1 MSLKLGPS
9 FYFSFRGILLSVV
22 IVSGAGLWLWHDYWQ
37 TLEMAA
43 TQQANVARLLETH
56 TSHVIANADAILD
69 RVIDETRDHDIMGK
83 GADRRWPLLA
93 EMAKRLPVS
102 GRLWLYRAD
111 GSAVMASHLR
121 HSTNNATDRE
131 YFNAQ
136 KTPGAGMFIGET
148 VIGKTTGKKVF
159 NLSRRIDAPD
169 GAFAGVVMAAIDIDV
184 FIQEVINL
192 KLGETAAYTLVRSD
206 GAVIMRY
213 PDAGAAGKRY
223 NLNVLEKMK
232 SLPEGLFTTVSAID
246 GVTRQVAYRKHAEYP
261 LAIIVSLSRDEI
273 LSPWRQQA
281 AAMAGGLSVLLII
294 MSWLAFVARRAT
306 RQEQSAVAKME
317 TIIETEPECIKIV
330 DAEGR
335 LTFMNPAGLAMIEAD
350 SLAQVKD
357 HPVLDV
363 IAPEF
368 REDYAKLHQRILNG
382 ESAQMQY
389 EVLGLKGGR
398 RWLETHAVP
407 MQSDGERVHLAVT
420 RDISEKKK
428 AEDELERYRNHLE
441 SLVQERTEALS
452 IAKEA
457 AEAANRAKT
466 VFLATMSHELRTP
479 MNGIMGMTVLAL
491 RRATDPKQAEQLLK
505 VSHSSEKLLAIIN
518 DILDY
523 SKLESERFELENVT
537 FVLAD
542 ILNEQIRQRDQQ
554 ATEKGIRLS
563 MELAPELTD
572 SALHGDRNHLCH
584 VLGHLVDNA
593 IRFTPEGSVTL
604 CAKLAEDGPADV
616 LVRFEIQDTG
626 IGISDENKKRL
637 FSAFEQADGSLSR
650 KHGGIGLGLALS
662 KRLVHAMG
670 GTIDVVS
677 NEGQGSIFWFTA
689 RLGKAG
695 YCGTDHDFVKAGT
708 E

>member
-9 FYFSFRGILLSVV
+9 FYFSLRAILLSVV
-22 IVSGAGLWLWHDYWQ
+22 IVSGASLWLWHDYWE
-37 TLEMAA
+37 TLEIAA

-69 RVIDETRDHDIMGK
+69 RVRDETRDHDIMDK
-83 GADRRWPLLA
+83 GADRRWPIFA

-136 KTPGAGMFIGET
+136 KTPGVGLFIGET
-148 VIGKTTGKKVF
+148 VVGKTTGKKVF
-159 NLSRRIDAPD
+159 NLSRRIDTPD
-169 GAFAGVVMAAIDIDV
+169 GAFAGVAMAAIDIDV
-184 FIQEVINL
+184 FIQAVINL
-192 KLGETAAYTLVRSD
+192 KLGKTAAYTLVRGD
-206 GAVIMRY
+206 GAIIMRY

-223 NLNVLEKMK
+223 SLNVLEKMK
-232 SLPEGLFTTVSAID
+232 GQPEGLFTAVSAID
-246 GVTRQVAYRKHAEYP
+246 GVTRQVAYLKHAEYP
-261 LAIIVSLSRDEI
+261 LAIVVSLSRDEI
-273 LSPWRQQA
+273 LSPWRQRA
-281 AAMAGGLSVLLII
+281 AAITGGLALLLMI
-294 MSWLAFVARRAT
+294 MSWLAFVARKAT
-306 RQEQSAVAKME
+306 RQEQSAVVKMQ
-317 TIIETEPECIKIV
+317 TIIETEPECIKII

-335 LTFMNPAGLAMIEAD
+335 LAFMNPAGLAMIEAD

-357 HPVLDV
+357 RPVLDL

-368 REDYAKLHQRILNG
+368 REDYAKLHQRVLDG
-382 ESAQMQY
+382 ETARMQY
-389 EVLGLKGGR
+389 EVVGLKGGR

-407 MQSDGERVHLAVT
+407 MMSDGELVHLAVT
-420 RDISEKKK
+420 LDISGKKK
-428 AEDELERYRNHLE
+428 AEDELERYRQHLE
-441 SLVQERTEALS
+441 SLIQERTQALS

-479 MNGIMGMTVLAL
+479 MNGIMGMTGLAL
-491 RRATDPKQAEQLLK
+491 RSATNPKQADQLQK
-505 VSHSSEKLLAIIN
+505 VTQSAEKLLAIIN

-523 SKLESERFELENVT
+523 SKMESERFDLEKVD
-537 FVLAD
+537 FMLAD
-542 ILNEQIRQRDQQ
+542 ILNEQISHSGRQ
-554 ATEKGIRLS
+554 AAEKGFSLGL
-563 MELAPELTD
+563 ELAPELAGQ
-572 SALHGDRNHLCH
+572 ALHGDRNYLSQ

-593 IRFTPEGSVTL
+593 IRFTADGAVTL
-604 CAKLAEDGPADV
+604 RAKLEEDGPADV

-626 IGISDENKKRL
+626 IGISAENQKRL
-637 FSAFEQADGSLSR
+637 FSAFEQADGSMSR

-662 KRLVHAMG
+662 KRLVQAMG
-670 GTIDVVS
+670 GTIGVVS
-677 NEGQGSIFWFTA
+677 GEGQGSIFWFSA

-695 YCGTDHDFVKAGT
+695 SQRIV
-708 E
+708 

>member
-1 MSLKLGPS
+1 MSSKLGPS
-9 FYFSFRGILLSVV
+9 FYFSLRGMLLSVV
-22 IVSGAGLWLWHDYWQ
+22 IVSGAGVWLWHDYWQ

-56 TSHVIANADAILD
+56 TSHVIANANAVLD

-83 GADRRWPLLA
+83 GADHRWPLFA

-136 KTPGAGMFIGET
+136 KTPGAGLFIGET
-148 VIGKTTGKKVF
+148 VVGKTTGKKVF
-159 NLSRRIDAPD
+159 NLSRRIETPD
-169 GAFAGVVMAAIDIDV
+169 GAFAGVAMAAIDIDV
-184 FIQEVINL
+184 FIQAVINL
-192 KLGETAAYTLVRSD
+192 KLGETAAYTLIRSD

-213 PDAGAAGKRY
+213 PDAGSTGNRY
-223 NLNVLEKMK
+223 NLKVLEKM
-232 SLPEGLFTTVSAID
+232 SEQPEGLYIAVSGID
-246 GVTRQVAYRKHAEYP
+246 GVLRQIAYRMHAEYP
-261 LAIIVSLSRDEI
+261 LVITVSLSRDEI
-273 LSPWRQQA
+273 LSPWRQRA
-281 AAMAGGLSVLLII
+281 VAIAGGLAVLLLI
-294 MSWLAFVARRAT
+294 MSWLAFVARKAT
-306 RQEQSAVAKME
+306 RREQSAVAKME
-317 TIIETEPECIKIV
+317 TIIETEPECIKII
-330 DAEGR
+330 DAAGR

-357 HPVLDV
+357 HPVLEV

-368 REDYAKLHQRILNG
+368 REDYAKFHQRILHG

-428 AEDELERYRNHLE
+428 AEDELDRYRHHLE

-479 MNGIMGMTVLAL
+479 MNGIMGMTGLAL
-491 RRATDPKQAEQLLK
+491 RRATDPKQVEQLQK
-505 VSHSSEKLLAIIN
+505 VAQSSQKLLAIIN

-523 SKLESERFELENVT
+523 SKLESERFDLENVS
-537 FVLAD
+537 FMLAE

-554 ATEKGIRLS
+554 TDEKGILLS
-563 MELAPELTD
+563 LELAPELADLT
-572 SALHGDRNHLCH
+572 LHGDRNHLSH

-593 IRFTPEGSVTL
+593 IKFTAEGSVTL
-604 CAKLAEDGPADV
+604 RAKLAEESPADV
-616 LVRFEIQDTG
+616 FVRFEIEDTG
-626 IGISDENKKRL
+626 VGISDEYQKRL
-637 FSAFEQADGSLSR
+637 FSAFEQADGSMTR
-650 KHGGIGLGLALS
+650 KHAGIGLGLALS
-662 KRLVHAMG
+662 KRLVQAMG
-670 GTIDVVS
+670 GTIGVVS
-677 NEGQGSIFWFTA
+677 SEGQGSTFWFTV
-689 RLGKAG
+689 RMGKAG
-695 YCGTDHDFVKAGT
+695 SREVV
-708 E
+708 

>member
-1 MSLKLGPS
+1 MSLKRGPS
-9 FYFSFRGILLSVV
+9 FYFSLRGILLSIV
-22 IVSGAGLWLWHDYWQ
+22 IVSGTGLWLWNDYWK

-43 TQQANVARLLETH
+43 TQQANVARLLEIH

-83 GADRRWPLLA
+83 GADRRWPMFV

-136 KTPGAGMFIGET
+136 KTPAVGLFIGET
-148 VIGKTTGKKVF
+148 VVGKTTGKKVF

-169 GAFAGVVMAAIDIDV
+169 GSFAGVAMAAIDIDV
-184 FIQEVINL
+184 FIQAVNSL
-192 KLGETAAYTLVRSD
+192 KLGETAAYTLARGD
-206 GAVIMRY
+206 GAIIMRY
-213 PDAGAAGKRY
+213 PDAGATGKRF
-223 NLNVLEKMK
+223 NLNVLEEMK
-232 SLPEGLFTTVSAID
+232 KQPEGLFTTVSAID
-246 GVTRQVAYRKHAEYP
+246 GVTRQVAYRKHADYP

-273 LSPWRQQA
+273 LSPWRQR
-281 AAMAGGLSVLLII
+281 AMETTGALALLLTV
-294 MSWLAFVARRAT
+294 MSWLAFVARKAT
-306 RQEQSAVAKME
+306 RREQNAVAKMQ

-330 DAEGR
+330 DAAGR
-335 LTFMNPAGLAMIEAD
+335 LAFMNPAGLAMIEAD

-357 HPVLDV
+357 QPVEGV

-368 REDYAKLHQRILNG
+368 REDFAKLHQQVLNG
-382 ESAQMQY
+382 EAAQMQF
-389 EVLGLKGGR
+389 EVVGLKGGR

-407 MQSDGERVHLAVT
+407 MKSDGELVHLAVT

-428 AEDELERYRNHLE
+428 AEGELERYRHHLE
-441 SLVQERTEALS
+441 SLVQERTLALS

-479 MNGIMGMTVLAL
+479 MNGIMGMTGLAL
-491 RRATDPKQAEQLLK
+491 RSATDPKQAEQLKK
-505 VSHSSEKLLAIIN
+505 VSQSSEKLLAIIN

-523 SKLESERFELENVT
+523 SKLESERLALENVT
-537 FVLAD
+537 FMLAD
-542 ILNEQIRQRDQQ
+542 VLNEQIGYRAHQ
-554 ATEKGIRLS
+554 AAEKGIRLNL
-563 MELAPELTD
+563 ELAPELAGQT
-572 SALHGDRNHLCH
+572 LHGDRNYLSQ

-593 IRFTPEGSVTL
+593 IKFTSEGAVTL
-604 CAKLAEDGPADV
+604 RARLEEDGSADV

-626 IGISDENKKRL
+626 MGISDENQKRL
-637 FSAFEQADGSLSR
+637 FSAFEQADGSTSR

-662 KRLVHAMG
+662 KRLVQAMG
-670 GTIDVVS
+670 GTIGVVS
-677 NEGQGSIFWFTA
+677 GEGRGSLFWFTA
-689 RLGKAG
+689 RLEKPGSRG
-695 YCGTDHDFVKAGT
+695 PV
-708 E
+708 

>member
-1 MSLKLGPS
+1 MPIKLGPS
-9 FYFSFRGILLSVV
+9 FYFSLRGILLSVV
-22 IVSGAGLWLWHDYWQ
+22 IVSGASVWLWHDYWQ

-43 TQQANVARLLETH
+43 TQQANVARLLDTH
-56 TSHVIANADAILD
+56 TSHVIANADAVLD
-69 RVIDETRDHDIMGK
+69 RVIDEARDHDILGK

-102 GRLWLYRAD
+102 GRLWLYRTD

-136 KTPGAGMFIGET
+136 KTPGVGLFIGET

-159 NLSRRIDAPD
+159 NLSRRIDTPD
-169 GAFAGVVMAAIDIDV
+169 GAFAGVSMAAIDIDV
-184 FIQEVINL
+184 FIQAVTNL

-206 GAVIMRY
+206 GAVIMRH

-223 NLNVLEKMK
+223 NLSVLEDMK
-232 SLPEGLFTTVSAID
+232 KRPEGLATIVSPID
-246 GVTRQVAYRKHAEYP
+246 GVMRQIAYRKHPEYP
-261 LAIIVSLSRDEI
+261 LAILVSLSRDAI
-273 LSPWRQQA
+273 LAPWRQRA
-281 AAMAGGLSVLLII
+281 VAITGGLAVLLII
-294 MSWLAFVARRAT
+294 MGWLSYVARKAT
-306 RQEQSAVAKME
+306 RQEQSAVAKMQA
-317 TIIETEPECIKIV
+317 IIETEPECIKIV
-330 DAEGR
+330 DDAGR

-357 HPVLDV
+357 HPVLGV

-368 REDYAKLHQRILNG
+368 HEDYTKLHQRVLKG
-382 ESAQMQY
+382 EPAQMQY
-389 EVLGLKGGR
+389 EVVGLKGGR

-407 MQSDGERVHLAVT
+407 MMSDGERVHLAIT

-428 AEDELERYRNHLE
+428 AEDELERYRLHLE
-441 SLVQERTEALS
+441 SLVQERTQALS

-479 MNGIMGMTVLAL
+479 MNGIMGMTALAL
-491 RRATDPKQAEQLLK
+491 RRATDPKQEEQLQK
-505 VSHSSEKLLAIIN
+505 VSQSAEKLLAIIN

-523 SKLESERFELENVT
+523 SKMESERFDLETVT
-537 FVLAD
+537 FILAD
-542 ILNEQIRQRDQQ
+542 ILNEQISLRDHK
-554 ATEKGIRLS
+554 ATKKGVRFGL
-563 MELAPELTD
+563 ELASEL
-572 SALHGDRNHLCH
+572 ANLQLHGDRHRLSH

-593 IRFTPEGSVTL
+593 IAFTTEGSVIL
-604 CAKLAEDGPADV
+604 RAKLDEDGPVDV
-616 LVRFEIQDTG
+616 VVRFEIQDTG
-626 IGISDENKKRL
+626 IGISDENQKRL
-637 FSAFEQADGSLSR
+637 FSAFEQTDGSMTRS
-650 KHGGIGLGLALS
+650 HGGIGLGLALS

-670 GTIDVVS
+670 GAIGVVS
-677 NEGQGSIFWFTA
+677 GEGQGSIFWFTA

-695 YCGTDHDFVKAGT
+695 SREVV
-708 E
+708 